1 MGECLPKPNSLGA
14 NLKVEIDLSNYA
26 IKTYLKETT
35 GLDTTS
41 FAKKIDLAH
50 LEFHVDKL
58 DLDF

>member
-1 MGECLPKPNSLGA
+1 MGECLSKLNSLGA
-14 NLKVEIDLSNYA
+14 NLKAEIDLSNYA

-35 GLDTTS
+35 GVDTS
-41 FAKKIDLAH
+41 FFAKKIDLAH